1 MHLRLSDTLILMAHM
16 MSISD
21 STIVN
26 VILSRAAYSTLL
38 PSRYDTSLVRCVNL
52 GRNAVEPCS
61 TRDLPPAGPAV
72 ETTGHR
78 PASRQAISRKLIK
91 RAIAEL
97 GR

>member
-38 PSRYDTSLVRCVNL
+38 PSRYEPPL
-52 GRNAVEPCS
+52 GSGPI
-61 TRDLPPAGPAV
+61 DLAG
-72 ETTGHR
+72 
-78 PASRQAISRKLIK
+78 AI
-91 RAIAEL
+91 
-97 GR
+97 